1 MTTLIPTALV
11 GSLPKPGWLA
21 EEETLWSPWKL
32 EGEQLREGKLDALAL
47 AVADQER
54 AGIDI
59 VLSLIHI

>member
-32 EGEQLREGKLDALAL
+32 EGEQLREGQL
-47 AVADQER
+47 
-54 AGIDI
+54 
-59 VLSLIHI
+59 LSLIHI